1 MGGIKEKDNI
11 WYNEPYFKGD
21 KMNDELNEIDKPV
34 NSDNDVLFDEYV
46 NRNRYGSR
54 FWLSVALVFCI
65 ILCAVVYKVAVLD
78 KIIPPEVLKAS
89 LQIFEIDSQWVV
101 QQEVHEKDFDGIIL
115 VPQVS
120 FRFRNIGKID
130 LGYVSVLGVFRLLN
144 QPRSLGE
151 DNQLVLRKSL
161 KPGGE
166 SERIVLTSGFGYRAT
181 SKEAFA
187 RNSKEWQNATVEI
200 FIKSGSSVFI
210 FLNNFFIIKRIEG
223 LDMGVDVNIK

>member
-1 MGGIKEKDNI
+1 MILHHKEK
-11 WYNEPYFKGD
+11 
-21 KMNDELNEIDKPV
+21 KMSDELKQIEKPV
-34 NSDNDVLFDEYV
+34 KDDNDVLFDEYV
-46 NRNRYGSR
+46 NRSRFGSR
-54 FWLSVALVFCI
+54 FWLSVTLVFCVI
-65 ILCAVVYKVAVLD
+65 VAAVVYKVAVLD

-89 LQIFEIDSQWVV
+89 LQVFDIDSQWVV
-101 QQEVHEKDFDGIIL
+101 QQEVHEPDFNGIIL

-130 LGYVSVLGVFRLLN
+130 LSYVSVLGVFRLLN
-144 QPRSLGE
+144 QPRSIGE
-151 DNQLVLRKSL
+151 DNKLIFRDTL

-200 FIKSGSSVFI
+200 YIKSGSSVYI
-210 FLNNFFIIKRIEG
+210 FFNNFFIIKRIEG
-223 LDMGVDVNIK
+223 LDMGIDINIK